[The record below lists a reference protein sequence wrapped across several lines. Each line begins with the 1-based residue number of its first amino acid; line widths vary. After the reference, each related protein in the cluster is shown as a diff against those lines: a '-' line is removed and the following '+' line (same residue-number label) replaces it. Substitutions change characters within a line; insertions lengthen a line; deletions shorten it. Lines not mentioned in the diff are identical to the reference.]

1 MVILQRIPTR
11 RSRKLKWHARIFK
24 WRKENYQFSARAVID
39 RYKKN
44 DMPLGWFLPN
54 DGYGAGYGQTDS
66 LDGDVQNLKEFTEY
80 AQANG
85 VEVGLWTQSNLH
97 PADPKNPKKENG
109 ILRKKLVSLVLKLS
123 KLTWRG
129 SGMGIPLA

>member
-97 PADPKNPKKENG
+97 PADPKILKKENG
-109 ILRKKLVSLVLKLS
+109 YCERS
-123 KLTWRG
+123 
-129 SGMGIPLA
+129 

>member
-11 RSRKLKWHARIFK
+11 RSRKLIWHARIFK

-54 DGYGAGYGQTDS
+54 DGYGRLWPNRFIGRRCTK
-66 LDGDVQNLKEFTEY
+66 LKEFTEY

-97 PADPKNPKKENG
+97 PADPK
-109 ILRKKLVSLVLKLS
+109 I
-123 KLTWRG
+123 
-129 SGMGIPLA
+129 